1 MPRLFRQMSNILPI
15 RKEPGMNQLQKEI
28 VELKNKL
35 GVTILAHNYM
45 EPEVQDIAD
54 FCGDSLELSRK
65 AKENKADT
73 ILFCGVRFMGETAK
87 LLSPNARV
95 VMPTGEA
102 GCPMADTCQVEA
114 LKVWKA
120 DHPEHVIVAYVN
132 TTAATKALVDIC
144 VTSGNAERIVKKLG
158 NDRPIMF
165 LPDRNLGA
173 NLNNRLGMKM
183 DLWNGCCRVHNHIS
197 TSDILKIKELHPN
210 AKVMVH
216 LECTPEVVALADAAL
231 STAGML
237 KYVEQTDS
245 KEFIV
250 GTECGM
256 LHRLRMQFPDRE
268 FFGLQPSIVC
278 PNMKKVSL
286 ELVRDALL
294 GKGFEIVLPDD
305 IMRDAVRPIERMLE
319 MS

>member
-1 MPRLFRQMSNILPI
+1 
-15 RKEPGMNQLQKEI
+15 MNQIQEEI
-28 VELKNKL
+28 IELKNKQ
-35 GVTILAHNYM
+35 GITILAHNYM

-65 AKENKADT
+65 AKENEAET

-87 LLSPNARV
+87 LLSPKARV
-95 VMPTGEA
+95 IMPTGEA
-102 GCPMADTCQVEA
+102 GCPMADTCQPDA

-120 DHPEHVIVAYVN
+120 DHPDHVIVAYVN
-132 TTAATKALVDIC
+132 TTAVTKSLVDIC

-158 NDRPIMF
+158 NEHPIMF

-173 NLNNRLGMKM
+173 NLNHRLGMQM
-183 DLWNGCCRVHNHIS
+183 DLWNGCCRVHNRIS
-197 TSDILKIKELHPN
+197 TVDIMNIKSQHPD

-237 KYVEQTDS
+237 TYTAKTDA

-256 LHRLRMQFPDRE
+256 LHRLRSQFPDRT
-268 FFGLQPSIVC
+268 FYGLQPSIVC
-278 PNMKKVSL
+278 PNMKKVTL

-294 GKGFEIVLPDD
+294 GKGFEIELPED
-305 IMRDAVRPIERMLE
+305 IMHSAVRPIERMLE